1 MRTLFLIL
9 TAAIGYCFGCL
20 NGAIIAGR
28 FVFRKDVR
36 RYGSGNAG
44 LTNYYRNFGTP
55 GLVLLVLIDVLKAVI
70 AVLIGGAL
78 MSKFDARE
86 VGMLFAGF
94 CVILGHMFP
103 VLYQFRGGK
112 GVLSG
117 VTMAFLVDWR
127 VGLCCLLT
135 FLILLLFTR
144 YVSLGS
150 IVGSALC
157 PVYLWIFG
165 HEKLSIILC
174 ALCALLIVIK
184 HAENIVRL
192 IGGTESRFDIGGKPR
207 KHDDD
212 DDFVNP

>member
-1 MRTLFLIL
+1 MRTLILIL
-9 TAAIGYCFGCL
+9 IAIISYVLGSI

-28 FVFRKDVR
+28 FVFHKDVR

-44 LTNYYRNFGTP
+44 LTNYYRAFGTP
-55 GLVLLVLIDVLKAVI
+55 GIILLVLIDVLKTVVAC
-70 AVLIGGAL
+70 LIGAAL
-78 MSKFDARE
+78 MKKYDARE
-86 VGMLFAGF
+86 VGILFAGF

-103 VLYQFRGGK
+103 AYYQFRGGK
-112 GVLSG
+112 GVLCG

-165 HEKLSIILC
+165 HEKLSIILG

-192 IGGTESRFDIGGKPR
+192 ISGRERKIDLGGRPKKRDE
-207 KHDDD
+207 
-212 DDFVNP
+212 DDFVDP

>member
-1 MRTLFLIL
+1 MRTLYLIL
-9 TAAIGYCFGCL
+9 TAIIAYCLGSL
-20 NGAIIAGR
+20 NGAIIAGQ
-28 FVFRKDVR
+28 FILHKDVR
-36 RYGSGNAG
+36 RYGSRNAG
-44 LTNYYRNFGTP
+44 LTNYYRTFGTT
-55 GLVLLVLIDVLKAVI
+55 GLVVLVLIDVLKTVI

-78 MSKFDARE
+78 LNKVEARE
-86 VGMLFAGF
+86 AGMLFAGF

-103 VLYQFRGGK
+103 AIFQFRGGK

-135 FLILLLFTR
+135 FLILVLFTR

-150 IVGSALC
+150 VVGSALC

-165 HEKLSIILC
+165 HERLSIILG

-192 IGGTESRFDIGGKPR
+192 VSGTERRIDLGGSRK
-207 KHDDD
+207 KQEE
-212 DDFVNP
+212 DDFTNP

>member
-1 MRTLFLIL
+1 MRTLYLIL
-9 TAAIGYCFGCL
+9 TAIIGYCLGSI
-20 NGAIIAGR
+20 NGAIIAGF
-28 FVFRKDVR
+28 FVHHKDVR
-36 RYGSGNAG
+36 RYGSRNAG

-55 GLVLLVLIDVLKAVI
+55 GLVVLVLIDVLKAVI

-78 MSKFDARE
+78 MNKVEAKE

-103 VLYQFRGGK
+103 ALFQFRGGK

-135 FLILLLFTR
+135 FLILVLFTR

-150 IVGSALC
+150 VVGSALC
-157 PVYLWIFG
+157 PVYLWVFG
-165 HEKLSIILC
+165 HEKLSIILG
-174 ALCALLIVIK
+174 ALCALLIVVK

-192 IGGTESRFDIGGKPR
+192 IGGTERRIDLGGSRKQQEEVE
-207 KHDDD
+207 
-212 DDFVNP
+212 FVDP

>member
-1 MRTLFLIL
+1 MRTLYLIL
-9 TAAIGYCFGCL
+9 TAIIGYCLGSL
-20 NGAIIAGR
+20 NGAIIAGQFVLHKDIRR
-28 FVFRKDVR
+28 F
-36 RYGSGNAG
+36 GSRNAG
-44 LTNYYRNFGTP
+44 LTNYYRTFGTP
-55 GLVLLVLIDVLKAVI
+55 GLVVLVLIDVLKTVI

-78 MSKFDARE
+78 LNKVEARE

-103 VLYQFRGGK
+103 AIFQFRGGK
-112 GVLSG
+112 GVLCG

-135 FLILLLFTR
+135 FLILVLFTR

-150 IVGSALC
+150 VVGSALC
-157 PVYLWIFG
+157 PVYLWVFG
-165 HEKLSIILC
+165 HEKLSIILG

-192 IGGTESRFDIGGKPR
+192 VSGTERRIDLGGSRK
-207 KHDDD
+207 KQED

>member
-1 MRTLFLIL
+1 MRTLYLIL
-9 TAAIGYCFGCL
+9 TAIIGYCLGSI
-20 NGAIIAGR
+20 NGAIIAGF
-28 FVFRKDVR
+28 FVHHKDVR
-36 RYGSGNAG
+36 RYGSRNAG

-55 GLVLLVLIDVLKAVI
+55 GLVVLVLIDVLKAVI

-78 MSKFDARE
+78 MNKVEARE

-103 VLYQFRGGK
+103 ALFQFRGGK

-135 FLILLLFTR
+135 FLILVLFTR

-150 IVGSALC
+150 VVGSALC
-157 PVYLWIFG
+157 PVYLWVFG
-165 HEKLSIILC
+165 HEKLSIILG
-174 ALCALLIVIK
+174 ALCALLIVVK

-192 IGGTESRFDIGGKPR
+192 IGGTERRINLGGSRKKQEEDE
-207 KHDDD
+207 
-212 DDFVNP
+212 FVDP

>member
-9 TAAIGYCFGCL
+9 IAIIAYALGSI

-28 FVFRKDVR
+28 YVFRKDVR
-36 RYGSGNAG
+36 RFGSGNAG

-55 GLVLLVLIDVLKAVI
+55 GMVLLVLIDVLKAVA
-70 AVLIGGAL
+70 AVLVGGAL
-78 MSKFDARE
+78 MKRFDAME

-94 CVILGHMFP
+94 CAILGHILP
-103 VLYQFRGGK
+103 IYYQFKGGK
-112 GVLSG
+112 GVLAG

-127 VGLCCLLT
+127 VGLCCFLT
-135 FLILLLFTR
+135 FLILMLFTR
-144 YVSLGS
+144 FVSLGS

-165 HEKLSIILC
+165 HNRLSIVLG

-192 IGGTESRFDIGGKPR
+192 IGGTERRIDLGGSRR
-207 KHDDD
+207 KQED
-212 DDFVNP
+212 DDFTDP

>member
-1 MRTLFLIL
+1 MRTLYLIL
-9 TAAIGYCFGCL
+9 TAIIGYCLGSI
-20 NGAIIAGR
+20 NGAIIAGF
-28 FVFRKDVR
+28 FVHHKDVR
-36 RYGSGNAG
+36 RYGSRNAG

-55 GLVLLVLIDVLKAVI
+55 GLVVLVLIDVLKAVI

-78 MSKFDARE
+78 MNKVEARE

-103 VLYQFRGGK
+103 ALFQFRGGK

-135 FLILLLFTR
+135 FLILVLFTR

-150 IVGSALC
+150 VVGSALC
-157 PVYLWIFG
+157 PVYLWVFG
-165 HEKLSIILC
+165 HEKLSIILG
-174 ALCALLIVIK
+174 ALCALLIVVK

-192 IGGTESRFDIGGKPR
+192 IGGTERRIDLGGSRKKQEEDE
-207 KHDDD
+207 
-212 DDFVNP
+212 FVDP

>member
-1 MRTLFLIL
+1 MRTLYLIL
-9 TAAIGYCFGCL
+9 TAIISYCLGSI
-20 NGAIIAGR
+20 NGAIIAGF
-28 FVFRKDVR
+28 FVHHKDVR
-36 RYGSGNAG
+36 RYGSRNAG

-55 GLVLLVLIDVLKAVI
+55 GLVVLVLIDVLKAVI

-78 MSKFDARE
+78 LNKVEARE

-103 VLYQFRGGK
+103 ALFQFRGGK

-135 FLILLLFTR
+135 FLILVLFTR

-150 IVGSALC
+150 VAGSALF

-165 HEKLSIILC
+165 HDKLSIVLGV
-174 ALCALLIVIK
+174 LCALLILIK

-192 IGGTESRFDIGGKPR
+192 IGGTESRLNLGSTRR
-207 KHDDD
+207 KRDDE
-212 DDFVNP
+212 DFEDQ

>member
-1 MRTLFLIL
+1 MRTLYLIL
-9 TAAIGYCFGCL
+9 TAIISYCLGSI
-20 NGAIIAGR
+20 NGAIIAGF
-28 FVFRKDVR
+28 FVHHKDVR
-36 RYGSGNAG
+36 RYGSRNAG

-55 GLVLLVLIDVLKAVI
+55 GLVVLVLIDVLKAVI

-78 MSKFDARE
+78 MNKVDAKE

-103 VLYQFRGGK
+103 ALFQFRGGK

-135 FLILLLFTR
+135 FLILVLFTR

-150 IVGSALC
+150 VVGSALC
-157 PVYLWIFG
+157 PVYLWVFG
-165 HEKLSIILC
+165 HEKLSIILG

-192 IGGTESRFDIGGKPR
+192 VGGTERRIDLGGSRKKQEEDE
-207 KHDDD
+207 
-212 DDFVNP
+212 FVDP

>member
-1 MRTLFLIL
+1 MLGSI
-9 TAAIGYCFGCL
+9 

-28 FVFRKDVR
+28 FVFHKDVR
-36 RYGSGNAG
+36 SYGSGNAG

-55 GLVLLVLIDVLKAVI
+55 GMVLLVLIDVLKTVA

-78 MSKFDARE
+78 LNLAEARE

-94 CVILGHMFP
+94 CAILGHMFP
-103 VLYQFRGGK
+103 AYYQFRGGK
-112 GVLSG
+112 GVLCG

-127 VGLCCLLT
+127 VGLCCFLT

-165 HEKLSIILC
+165 HAKLSIILG
-174 ALCALLIVIK
+174 ALCALLIVVK

-192 IGGTESRFDIGGKPR
+192 IGGTERRIDLGGNRLKQE
-207 KHDDD
+207 D
-212 DDFVNP
+212 DDFTDP

>member
-1 MRTLFLIL
+1 MRTLYLIL
-9 TAAIGYCFGCL
+9 TAIISYCLGSI
-20 NGAIIAGR
+20 NGAIIAGF
-28 FVFRKDVR
+28 FVHHKDVR
-36 RYGSGNAG
+36 RYGSRNAG

-55 GLVLLVLIDVLKAVI
+55 GLVVLVLIDVLKAVI

-78 MSKFDARE
+78 LNKVEARE

-103 VLYQFRGGK
+103 ALFQFRGGK

-135 FLILLLFTR
+135 FLILVLFTR

-157 PVYLWIFG
+157 PVYLWVFG
-165 HEKLSIILC
+165 HEKLSIILG

-192 IGGTESRFDIGGKPR
+192 VGGTERRIDLGGSRKKQEEDE
-207 KHDDD
+207 
-212 DDFVNP
+212 FVDP

>member
-1 MRTLFLIL
+1 MRTLYLIL
-9 TAAIGYCFGCL
+9 TAIISYCLGSI
-20 NGAIIAGR
+20 NGAIIAGF
-28 FVFRKDVR
+28 FVHHKDVR
-36 RYGSGNAG
+36 RYGSRNAG

-55 GLVLLVLIDVLKAVI
+55 GLVVLVLIDVLKAVI

-78 MSKFDARE
+78 LNKVEAKE

-103 VLYQFRGGK
+103 ALFQFRGGK

-135 FLILLLFTR
+135 FLILVLFTR

-150 IVGSALC
+150 VVGSALC
-157 PVYLWIFG
+157 PVYLWVFG
-165 HEKLSIILC
+165 HEKLSIILG

-192 IGGTESRFDIGGKPR
+192 VGGTGEGGPCR
-207 KHDDD
+207 
-212 DDFVNP
+212 

>member
-1 MRTLFLIL
+1 MRTLYLIL
-9 TAAIGYCFGCL
+9 TAIIGYCLGSI
-20 NGAIIAGR
+20 NGAIIAGF
-28 FVFRKDVR
+28 FVHHKDVR
-36 RYGSGNAG
+36 RYGSRNAG

-55 GLVLLVLIDVLKAVI
+55 GLVVLVLIDVLKAVI

-78 MSKFDARE
+78 LNKVEARE

-103 VLYQFRGGK
+103 ALFQFRGGK

-127 VGLCCLLT
+127 VGLCCLLMI
-135 FLILLLFTR
+135 LILVLFTR

-150 IVGSALC
+150 VVGSALC

-165 HEKLSIILC
+165 HERLSIILG
-174 ALCALLIVIK
+174 ALCALLIVVK

-192 IGGTESRFDIGGKPR
+192 IGGTERRIDLGGSRKKQEEDE
-207 KHDDD
+207 
-212 DDFVNP
+212 FVDP

>member
-1 MRTLFLIL
+1 MRTLYLIL
-9 TAAIGYCFGCL
+9 IAIISYALGSL
-20 NGAIIAGR
+20 NGAIIAGH
-28 FVFRKDVR
+28 FILHKDVR
-36 RYGSGNAG
+36 RYGSRNAG
-44 LTNYYRNFGTP
+44 LTSYYRNFGTT
-55 GLVLLVLIDVLKAVI
+55 GIIVLVLIDVLKTVI

-78 MSKFDARE
+78 MNKVDAKE

-103 VLYQFRGGK
+103 ALFQFRGGK

-117 VTMAFLVDWR
+117 ITMAFLVDWR

-150 IVGSALC
+150 VVGSALC

-165 HEKLSIILC
+165 HERLSIILG

-192 IGGTESRFDIGGKPR
+192 ISGTERRIDFGASRKKR
-207 KHDDD
+207 EE
-212 DDFVNP
+212 DDFANP

>member
-1 MRTLFLIL
+1 MRTLYLIL
-9 TAAIGYCFGCL
+9 IAIISYALGSL
-20 NGAIIAGR
+20 NGAIIAGH
-28 FVFRKDVR
+28 FILHKDVR
-36 RYGSGNAG
+36 RYGSRNAG
-44 LTNYYRNFGTP
+44 LTNYYRNFGTT
-55 GLVLLVLIDVLKAVI
+55 GIIVLVLIDVLKTVI

-78 MSKFDARE
+78 MNKVDAKE

-103 VLYQFRGGK
+103 ALFQFRGGK

-117 VTMAFLVDWR
+117 ITMAFLVDWR

-150 IVGSALC
+150 VVGAALC
-157 PVYLWIFG
+157 PVYLWICG
-165 HEKLSIILC
+165 HERLSIILG

-192 IGGTESRFDIGGKPR
+192 ISGTERRIDFGASRKKR
-207 KHDDD
+207 EE
-212 DDFVNP
+212 DDFANP

>member
-1 MRTLFLIL
+1 MRTLYLIL
-9 TAAIGYCFGCL
+9 TAIIGYCLGSI
-20 NGAIIAGR
+20 NGAIIAGF
-28 FVFRKDVR
+28 FVHHKDVR
-36 RYGSGNAG
+36 RYGSRNAG

-55 GLVLLVLIDVLKAVI
+55 GLVVLVLIDVLKAVI

-78 MSKFDARE
+78 MNKVEAKE

-103 VLYQFRGGK
+103 ALFQFRGGK

-135 FLILLLFTR
+135 FLILVLFTR

-150 IVGSALC
+150 VVGSALC
-157 PVYLWIFG
+157 PVYLWVFG
-165 HEKLSIILC
+165 HEKLSIILG
-174 ALCALLIVIK
+174 ALCALLIVVK

-192 IGGTESRFDIGGKPR
+192 IGGTERRIDLGGSRKKQEEDE
-207 KHDDD
+207 
-212 DDFVNP
+212 FVDP